1 MATSNRDRIDQM
13 FQTLA
18 PALDDYIASVIGQGD
33 AALGAAWIKLVQAKD
48 TKNGANPGKAYDPLD
63 PQLQFRMLTESNIT
77 SGFKPGWYPF
87 NDTLGRAGETFASE
101 LREVRNTWA
110 HNGTFSDDDAYR
122 ALDTGERL
130 LKLVGATEEADKIRN
145 IRLNLRRV
153 TADKADKQV
162 LKAAVTNPEST
173 GLRPWREVLPPHED
187 VATGNFHASDFAA
200 DLYKVAHGGEA
211 DADYADPI
219 EFFKRTYLT
228 EGLQNLISRAVRR
241 LSGDDNA
248 SPVVNLQTNF
258 GGGKTHSMLALW
270 HLAAGRP
277 LGDYPQDAQELLA
290 SSGYTGEPI
299 HRVALVGNHLS
310 PSGTTKPDGTRVNTM
325 WGELAWQLGGPDA
338 YAIVADAD
346 GNRTPPGQALHE
358 LLAAYSPAVI
368 LIDEWVAYAR
378 SLVGRDDLAGGTFDD
393 QFTFAQALTEAVK
406 GTSGVLLAISIPA
419 SETGDADEIVAGS
432 AEEVGGANGLAA
444 LKRLQNVVRR
454 VADQWRPASSD
465 EAYHIVKQRL
475 FTQPDAA
482 AIASINAT
490 AKAFIDFYRKHSADF
505 PKEARD
511 PGYEE
516 RIKQTYPVHPE
527 LFDTLYEQWSSLE
540 RFQRTRGVLRL
551 MSTVIH
557 ALWIGEDASP
567 LIMSGSIPLATSSV
581 NSELTQYL
589 QDSWKAIID
598 ADVDGPNSEP
608 VRIDKAKTLFGQRS
622 LTKRLART
630 VFFGAAPTIAP
641 GAASK
646 GITTQRVFLGT
657 AIPGD
662 VPGNFHSALTQLQDR
677 ATYFYS
683 GSGKYWYDLQ
693 ANITRTAKDQAERLH
708 PEDVWAE
715 VIRRLQA
722 QARNRGAFAGVH
734 IGPETSADIPDHEE
748 ARLVILHPKFAHK
761 RGTESTAKEFAHTA
775 TERRGT
781 ANRTHRNTLVYLA
794 ADEARLAELDSAV
807 RDYLG
812 WTHVLANEADLDLT
826 QNQRNQA
833 VQRQAQA
840 DRTATSRLLQTFTW
854 GLIPSQPDPGLP
866 FVIREVKVEGQSE
879 WLAERMTRRLGSDGD
894 LSTQQAAATIRLAL
908 NRVPQIWRDGH
919 VSLGALWS
927 LYTQYP
933 YMPRL
938 RDRSVLEAGISNLP
952 LIWEHDAFA
961 LAVGYDEAERRFV
974 GLWIP
979 GDQTAHPV
987 VTDSLLLVRPDV
999 AIKQINDAKRL
1010 QTTDDVEDE
1019 SPDDVTSDGGS
1030 PGDGSPD
1037 DSETPDGTTTKPK
1050 RVLVDYV
1057 YPTKVKTRFFGV
1069 KTLNPDNFA
1078 KEFKNITEEV
1088 LAHLRAGGTS
1098 LTLRLEIEAINDKGF
1113 DEGKIRTVSEN
1124 AASLK
1129 FNQAGFEES

>member
-1 MATSNRDRIDQM
+1 MAISNRDRIDRM
-13 FQTLA
+13 FQVMA
-18 PALDDYIASVIGQGD
+18 PALDDFIASVIGQGD
-33 AALGAAWIKLVQAKD
+33 PALGAAWIKLVQAKD
-48 TKNGANPGKAYDPLD
+48 TKNGAAVGKAYDPLD

-77 SGFKPGWYPF
+77 SGFQPNWYPF
-87 NDTLGRAGETFASE
+87 NDALGRAGETYASE

-130 LKLVGATEEADKIRN
+130 LKLVGATAEGEQIRA
-145 IRLNLRRV
+145 IRVNLRRV

-162 LKAAVTNPEST
+162 LKAAVDNPEAA

-187 VATGNFHASDFAA
+187 VATGNFHASEFAA
-200 DLYKVAHGGEA
+200 DLYKVATGGEG
-211 DADYADPI
+211 DSDYANPV

-228 EGLQNLISRAVRR
+228 EGLRDLIGRAVRR
-241 LSGDDNA
+241 FSGDDNA

-270 HLAAGRP
+270 HVAAGRP
-277 LGDYPQDAQELLA
+277 LGDFPQDTQELLLA
-290 SSGYTGEPI
+290 SGYTGTPVN
-299 HRVALVGNHLS
+299 RVALVGNHLS
-310 PSGTTKPDGTRVNTM
+310 PSGITKPDGTTVNTL
-325 WGELAWQLGGPDA
+325 WGELAWQLGGAGA
-338 YAIVADAD
+338 YAIVAQSDHD
-346 GNRTPPGQALHE
+346 RTPPGQALHR
-358 LLAAYSPAVI
+358 LLAAYAPAVI

-393 QFTFAQALTEAVK
+393 QFTFAQALTEAAK

-419 SETGDADEIVAGS
+419 SETGDAALIAAGS

-454 VADQWRPASSD
+454 VADQWRPASAN

-482 AIASINAT
+482 ALAAINAT
-490 AKAFIDFYRKHSADF
+490 ARGFVDLYRKYPGDF
-505 PKEARD
+505 PREAREVA
-511 PGYEE
+511 YED
-516 RIKQTYPVHPE
+516 RIKQTYPIHPE

-557 ALWIGEDASP
+557 ALWVGEDASP
-567 LIMSGSIPLATSSV
+567 LIMPGSIPLATANV

-608 VRIDKAKTLFGQRS
+608 VRIDKAKPVLGQRA

-641 GAASK
+641 GASSK
-646 GITTQRVFLGT
+646 GVGTQRVFLGT
-657 AIPGD
+657 AVPGD

-715 VIRRLQA
+715 VIRRLQG
-722 QARNRGAFAGVH
+722 QARTRGQFAGVH
-734 IGPETSADIPDHEE
+734 IAPDSNADIPDQED
-748 ARLVILHPKFAHK
+748 ARLVILPPKVAHK
-761 RGTESTAKEFAHTA
+761 RGTESPAKAFAHAA

-781 ANRTHRNTLVYLA
+781 ANRTHRNTLVFLA
-794 ADEARLAELDSAV
+794 ADEARLEELDAAT

-812 WTHVLANEADLDLT
+812 WSHVLDSEADLDLT
-826 QNQRNQA
+826 ANQKNQA
-833 VQRQAQA
+833 AQRKAQA
-840 DRTATSRLLQTFTW
+840 DQTVASRLLQTFTW
-854 GLIPSQPDPGLP
+854 ALVPAQPDPGAP
-866 FVIREVKVEGQSE
+866 FTLREVKVEGQSDS
-879 WLAERMTRRLGSDGD
+879 LAERVSKRLGSDGD
-894 LSTQQAAATIRLAL
+894 LSTRQAAATIRLAL
-908 NRVPQIWRDGH
+908 NKVPQIWKDGH
-919 VSLGALWS
+919 VTLGALWG

-938 RDRSVLEAGISNLP
+938 RDRSVLEDGIFDLP
-952 LIWEHDAFA
+952 LHWAYDAFA
-961 LAVGYDEAERRFV
+961 LAAGYDEVNGRYL
-974 GLWIP
+974 GLWTP
-979 GDQTAHPV
+979 ADKTAPPAA
-987 VTDSLLLVRPDV
+987 TDALLLVRPDV
-999 AIKQINDAKRL
+999 ASKQIADTTPTPP
-1010 QTTDDVEDE
+1010 QTGQAGEKDE
-1019 SPDDVTSDGGS
+1019 QPIPQTVSGRP
-1030 PGDGSPD
+1030 
-1037 DSETPDGTTTKPK
+1037 
-1050 RVLVDYV
+1050 RRAVDYM
-1057 YPTKVKTRFFGV
+1057 YPNAKTRFFGV
-1069 KTLNPDNFA
+1069 KTLRSDSVA
-1078 KEFKNITEEV
+1078 LEWKHVTEEV
-1088 LAHLRAGGTS
+1088 LTHLRGENVN
-1098 LTLRLEIEAINDKGF
+1098 LTVRLEIEATDPEGF
-1113 DEGKIRTVSEN
+1113 DEARIRTVSEN
-1124 AASLK
+1124 AKTLK
-1129 FNQAGFEES
+1129 FDQAGFEED